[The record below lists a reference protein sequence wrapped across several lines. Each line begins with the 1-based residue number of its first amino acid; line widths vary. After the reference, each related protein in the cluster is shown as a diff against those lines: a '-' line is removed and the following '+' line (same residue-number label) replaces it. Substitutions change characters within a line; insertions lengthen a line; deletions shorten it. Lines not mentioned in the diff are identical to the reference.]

1 MNVGRIFV
9 KLFFFDT
16 LLYSFTDFRL
26 KMDVKKDKWV
36 KKKKY
41 KTK

>member
-9 KLFFFDT
+9 KLFFLDI

-36 KKKKY
+36 KKKI
-41 KTK
+41 